1 MAVIL
6 GGWCRLLL
14 IGLLS
19 LVTSCGFQLRCDID
33 SLVGFVA
40 LDVSATHT
48 YGQLA
53 TEMTRTLAQQGIT
66 VNPKEGADYRLHLL
80 GERASRRAISTT
92 NQVTVAE
99 YLLQLTV
106 DFELLNSAGDSVLP
120 VTSLMVERVY
130 SFDRGSFVGSS
141 EEEAVLSREM
151 QIDVIQQILRRVD
164 AALNDVKTAAVN
176 RVSVRQ

>member
-6 GGWCRLLL
+6 GGWGRLLL

-19 LVTSCGFQLRCDID
+19 LVTSCGFQLRGDID
-33 SLVGFVA
+33 SRVGLVA

-141 EEEAVLSREM
+141 
-151 QIDVIQQILRRVD
+151 
-164 AALNDVKTAAVN
+164 
-176 RVSVRQ
+176 